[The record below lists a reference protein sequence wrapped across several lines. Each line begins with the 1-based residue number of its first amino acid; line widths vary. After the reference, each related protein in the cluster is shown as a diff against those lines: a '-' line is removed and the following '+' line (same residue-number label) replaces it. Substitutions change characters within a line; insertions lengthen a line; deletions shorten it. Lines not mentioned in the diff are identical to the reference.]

1 LIRDR
6 GMVILGEM
14 AAENPIKLLLI
25 DDHSVVRMGLASVL
39 EAGAEDFQVVAQSD
53 SGEHAAD
60 LIREH
65 RPDVTLLDIRM
76 PRVSGLEAL
85 KAIRE
90 GFPEARVIML
100 STSNLEEDFVQA
112 LDAGASGYLVKTTQP
127 EELIKAIRTVH
138 AGQRYL
144 PESIAARLAAR
155 PQRRT
160 FTPRE
165 LDVLDLL
172 RRGMSNRDIGLAL
185 GVSENTAKT
194 HVKGLF
200 LKLEA
205 ADRAEAV
212 GRAYDRGLLRVED
225 DT

>member
-1 LIRDR
+1 MSPACPIR
-6 GMVILGEM
+6 
-14 AAENPIKLLLI
+14 LLLI
-25 DDHSVVRMGLASVL
+25 DDHAVVRMGLASVL
-39 EAGAEDFQVVAQSD
+39 EAADDDFIVVAEGD
-53 SGEHAAD
+53 GGEKAAE
-60 LIREH
+60 LVRQH

-76 PRVSGLEAL
+76 PRFSGIETL
-85 KAIRE
+85 KQIRAE
-90 GFPEARVIML
+90 FPEARVLML

-112 LDAGASGYLVKTTQP
+112 LDAGAAGYLVKTAHP
-127 EELIKAIRTVH
+127 DELVLAIRTVR
-138 AGQRYL
+138 AGERYL
-144 PESIAARLAAR
+144 PEAIAARLAAR

-165 LDVLDLL
+165 FEVLDLL
-172 RRGMSNRDIGLAL
+172 RRGMSNRDVGLAL

-212 GRAYDRGLLRVED
+212 ARAYDRGLLRVQDGE
-225 DT
+225 

>member
-1 LIRDR
+1 MTQVQPIR
-6 GMVILGEM
+6 
-14 AAENPIKLLLI
+14 LLLI
-25 DDHSVVRMGLASVL
+25 DDHSVVRMGLVSVL
-39 EAGAEDFQVVAQSD
+39 QAAADDLQVVAQAD
-53 SGEHAAD
+53 GGENAVELVRQHQ
-60 LIREH
+60 
-65 RPDVTLLDIRM
+65 PDVILLDIRM
-76 PRVSGLEAL
+76 PRMCGIETL
-85 KAIRE
+85 KAIRTE
-90 GFPEARVIML
+90 FPEARVLML
-100 STSNLEEDFVQA
+100 STSNFEEDFAQA
-112 LDAGASGYLVKTTQP
+112 LDAGAAGYLVKTTQP
-127 EELIKAIRTVH
+127 EELVKAIRTVR

-144 PESIAARLAAR
+144 PAAIAAQLAAR

-194 HVKGLF
+194 HVKALF

-212 GRAYDRGLLRVED
+212 ARAYDRGLLRVQD
-225 DT
+225 GD